1 MDGGDLG
8 TEPHGDP
15 RSQCGVARS
24 RADTDDSEAPHHHP
38 WVIHRGSF
46 LYFSIPGQKGLD
58 LLRAVGGTTRKRAL
72 TTREGQY
79 KENTCVQHSR
89 GPAIQ
94 GAVTA
99 LDLHLTSEKFV

>member
-1 MDGGDLG
+1 M
-8 TEPHGDP
+8 
-15 RSQCGVARS
+15 A
-24 RADTDDSEAPHHHP
+24 
-38 WVIHRGSF
+38 VIWAQSLTVTPALSVGSLVPGEIPTTVRLHTATPLASTGASF

>member
-1 MDGGDLG
+1 MAVIWAQSLKVTPALSVGSLVPGGILM
-8 TEPHGDP
+8 TVRLH
-15 RSQCGVARS
+15 
-24 RADTDDSEAPHHHP
+24 TTT
-38 WVIHRGSF
+38 RGSSTGASF

-58 LLRAVGGTTRKRAL
+58 LLRAVGRTTRKRTL

-89 GPAIQ
+89 RPAIQ
-94 GAVTA
+94 GTVTA